1 VSTWFARVRSWLALA
16 AVLLIAAALVP
27 PAGSSARHFEV
38 AASLQFL
45 IFAVA
50 APALLVLGA
59 PWRLLRLAR
68 QVVPGPAA
76 GSPVRPAAGSPARR
90 AGGRPSGG
98 PGQPDQAL
106 PADRIARSRSRRPGA
121 ARGVAVLMTF
131 AALAVAW
138 RLPASVTAL
147 ARHPWLV
154 AAELATMLPAG
165 VAVWLELVE
174 SPPLLP
180 RLGRPQRAGIA
191 AVSMWTVWT
200 MGYLMGLSHV
210 AWSAA
215 FRHPQGSG
223 LSTSADQQ
231 IATGLMWAVPA
242 LFFVPVIYAVIV
254 TWLRDSEDPD
264 DELRR
269 TSSADSAGAGARG
282 WPRPPRGWQPP
293 SA

>member
-1 VSTWFARVRSWLALA
+1 MSTWFARVRSWLALA
-16 AVLLIAAALVP
+16 AVLLIVAALVP

-76 GSPVRPAAGSPARR
+76 GSPARR
-90 AGGRPSGG
+90 AAGWPPGG

-106 PADRIARSRSRRPGA
+106 FADRIARSRSRRPGA
-121 ARGVAVLMTF
+121 ARGVAVLVTF

-165 VAVWLELVE
+165 VLVWLELVE

-242 LFFVPVIYAVIV
+242 LCFVPVIYAVIV
-254 TWLRDSEDPD
+254 TWLRDSDDPD

-269 TSSADSAGAGARG
+269 ASSAESAGAGARG